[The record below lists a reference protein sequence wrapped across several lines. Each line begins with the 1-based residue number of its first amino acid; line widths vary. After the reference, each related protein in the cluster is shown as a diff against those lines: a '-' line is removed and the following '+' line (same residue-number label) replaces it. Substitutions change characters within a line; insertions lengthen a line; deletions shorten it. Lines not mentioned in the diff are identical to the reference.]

1 MIDIKLI
8 REDPDVYRQA
18 AKVKGFDVDIDE
30 LLTVDK
36 QLLDARR
43 KLQAVKTAQNTAGKE
58 IAKLQGPDKQPAV
71 AKMGELKD
79 QAKKH
84 HEKIEQLEPRFQKLM
99 LCVPQIPAPEVPLG
113 EDETDNVE
121 IRRVGEVRTFDFEI
135 KDHVE
140 LGELLDIIDIPRGVK
155 LAGTRNF
162 ILKGAGAMLHQAVLR
177 LALDRMIEKGF
188 ELLTL
193 PVLVNEKAM
202 EGTGF
207 FPIGRDEAYLCE
219 RDGQALVGTAEVPLT
234 AYHGDEILETA
245 NLPKKYVA
253 MSTCFRR
260 EAGSAGKDTHGLYR

>member
-121 IRRVGEVRTFDFEI
+121 IRRVGAVSWPGRTLAATPKHRGEI
-135 KDHVE
+135 
-140 LGELLDIIDIPRGVK
+140 P
-155 LAGTRNF
+155 
-162 ILKGAGAMLHQAVLR
+162 
-177 LALDRMIEKGF
+177 
-188 ELLTL
+188 L
-193 PVLVNEKAM
+193 PA
-202 EGTGF
+202 
-207 FPIGRDEAYLCE
+207 EASE
-219 RDGQALVGTAEVPLT
+219 PA
-234 AYHGDEILETA
+234 
-245 NLPKKYVA
+245 
-253 MSTCFRR
+253 S
-260 EAGSAGKDTHGLYR
+260 GSSC